1 MASRPLANA
10 GRETRPA
17 DGRTAAPLLKVADL
31 TVEFGRG
38 LSPFRAVN
46 GVSFEIPA
54 GGSVGIV
61 GESGSGKS
69 VTSLSI
75 LRLVP
80 EPPGRMVGGRI
91 EFEGVNLLDLPRSRM
106 PDIRGRDI
114 AMIFQEPMSSLNP
127 VMTIGDQIGEAILLH
142 EPLSREKRHRR
153 VIDLLNRVGIPDAA
167 GRADAYPHQ
176 FSGGMR
182 QRVMI
187 AIALACSPKLLIA
200 DEPTTALDVTIQAQ
214 VLELMKEIRAATNTA
229 LLLISHD
236 LGIIADVCERVIVM
250 YAGRVVEDGDVRS
263 IFHRP
268 AHPYTRGLLQSIPR
282 LRDDRRRLYQIP
294 GSVPLPGT
302 VGEGCPFTSRC
313 PLRVERCAREMPP
326 MFRFGDRQTA
336 ACWVTA
342 GVEASPAEVRLPQDL
357 ADAASPGPTP

>member
-1 MASRPLANA
+1 MS
-10 GRETRPA
+10 T
-17 DGRTAAPLLKVADL
+17 PLLKVDNLA
-31 TVEFGRG
+31 VEFGRKG
-38 LSPFRAVN
+38 NAVRAVD
-46 GVSFEIPA
+46 GVSFEVPA

-80 EPPGRMVGGRI
+80 DPPGRIVQGRI
-91 EFEGVNLLDLPRSRM
+91 EFNGVNLLDLPLAQM
-106 PDIRGRDI
+106 PSIRGRDI

-127 VMTIGDQIGEAILLH
+127 LMTIGDQIAEAIMLH
-142 EPLSREKRHRR
+142 DASGREVRR
-153 VIDLLNRVGIPDAA
+153 AKVLEMLRLVGIPDPA
-167 GRADAYPHQ
+167 GRINAYPHQ

-187 AIALACSPKLLIA
+187 AMALACSPKLLIA

-214 VLELMKEIRAATNTA
+214 VLELMKSIRSRTGTA

-236 LGIIADVCERVIVM
+236 LGVIADVCERVVVM
-250 YAGRVVEDGDVRS
+250 YAGRVVEEGDVRS

-268 AHPYTRGLLQSIPR
+268 SHPYTRGLLQSIAR
-282 LRDDRRRLYQIP
+282 LNDDRRRLFQIP

-302 VGEGCPFTSRC
+302 VRQGCPFRSRC
-313 PLRVERCAREMPP
+313 PLRVARCDEQMPP
-326 MFRFGDRQTA
+326 MFRFGEDHTA
-336 ACWVTA
+336 ACWVM
-342 GVEASPAEVRLPQDL
+342 AETVLQ
-357 ADAASPGPTP
+357 